1 MENKMIQHL
10 PKIDQEKMKI
20 LLQIE
25 EEFET
30 GKLTLDEARKQLKE
44 NVGQIKPYHIAYIE
58 QNLMDNAPDDECLRV
73 DMKMTLSLLRDVLD
87 TSRPEDLPAD
97 HPIMCYYRENDEMRK
112 VLLAVEDLVQYPLI
126 KNQWLELYDRLKEYT
141 KHFARKQ
148 NQLYS
153 MLERKGFDKPST
165 TMWMFD
171 DIVRDE
177 IRDNRRLLEEDKDD
191 EFIAAQQQLLD
202 HARDLMN
209 KEETILYPTS
219 LALITPAEF
228 EEMKSGDHEI
238 GFAFIGHQMEK
249 PVSPQ
254 LSASTSDTTELA
266 ADLQALL
273 AKYGMNVGANAANTP
288 LDVSNGKLT
297 LEQINLIYKHLP
309 IDISFV
315 DENELVCFYSDTD
328 HRIFPRSKNVIGRE
342 VTNCHP
348 RKSVHIVKEIIEK
361 FRNGEQDK
369 ADFWINKPDLFIY
382 ITYVAVRDAQGR
394 FRGVLEMMQ
403 DCTAIRAMQGSQTLL
418 TWSGREETAVKEEPE
433 ETPTTTMAIDEITP
447 ETRLKDLLATY
458 PALKKRLPEIASEFK
473 MLNTPLG
480 KLMIPKVNVRM
491 MSERSG
497 LALETLIERLKA
509 ILSEEKP

>member
-87 TSRPEDLPAD
+87 TSRPADLPAD

-254 LSASTSDTTELA
+254 LSASTSDTTGLA

-297 LEQINLIYKHLP
+297 LEQINLI
-309 IDISFV
+309 
-315 DENELVCFYSDTD
+315 
-328 HRIFPRSKNVIGRE
+328 
-342 VTNCHP
+342 
-348 RKSVHIVKEIIEK
+348 
-361 FRNGEQDK
+361 
-369 ADFWINKPDLFIY
+369 
-382 ITYVAVRDAQGR
+382 
-394 FRGVLEMMQ
+394 
-403 DCTAIRAMQGSQTLL
+403 
-418 TWSGREETAVKEEPE
+418 
-433 ETPTTTMAIDEITP
+433 
-447 ETRLKDLLATY
+447 
-458 PALKKRLPEIASEFK
+458 
-473 MLNTPLG
+473 
-480 KLMIPKVNVRM
+480 
-491 MSERSG
+491 
-497 LALETLIERLKA
+497 
-509 ILSEEKP
+509 